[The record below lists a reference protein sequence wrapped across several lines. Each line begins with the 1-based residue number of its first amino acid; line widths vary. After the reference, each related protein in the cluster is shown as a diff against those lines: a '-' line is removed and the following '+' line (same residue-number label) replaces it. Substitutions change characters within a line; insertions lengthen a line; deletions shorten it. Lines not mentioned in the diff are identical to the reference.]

1 MPKRRSRRA
10 LIGFAMVVATLL
22 ANSLLTY
29 LNIQRL
35 RDHADS
41 VEHSHEV
48 LEQLGRVMTTLLD
61 AETGQ
66 RGYLLTSHSD
76 YLEPYKAAAVEAEA
90 QVQTLGKLVQDEP
103 LHQQPLSDLKQLA
116 EWRLKVIHENLT
128 AFKDSS
134 DYAAVAEI
142 IKRGE
147 GKVAMDQI
155 RVEILKMQ
163 GIELKKL
170 ALRRREADFSY
181 TVAIVSGIIA
191 TTLALGLAA
200 VGYYFVLVDINLR
213 QRAAEDMA
221 VANARLEALNAG
233 LEERVRE
240 RTAAMSQANT
250 ALRAEIEVR
259 QQAEEQARQFAEE
272 LQRSNR
278 ELEQFA
284 SVASHD
290 LQEPLRKIQA
300 FGDRLQSLVASEK
313 SNAQLDEKANDY
325 LQRML
330 ASASRMRKLIDDLLS
345 YSRVSTR
352 TQAFQPV
359 SLRQVASEV
368 LSDLETQIQRT
379 GGEVMVGDLPTISAD
394 PLQMRQLL
402 QNLISNGLKF
412 HRPGTPPRV
421 HVSARIT
428 QSDLPA
434 TLESSLGLHCEL
446 TVSDNGVGFEQ
457 VYADRIFE
465 LFQRLHGRDEFEG
478 TGMGLAICR
487 RIVERHGG
495 TIQAT
500 AVPNAGAAFVVTLPV
515 ENQNGDVS

>member
-29 LNIQRL
+29 LNVRRL

-48 LEQLGRVMTTLLD
+48 LEQLGKVMTTLLD

-66 RGYLLTSHSD
+66 RGYLLTNHSD
-76 YLEPYKAAAVEAEA
+76 YLEPYEEAAVEAEA
-90 QVQTLGKLVQDEP
+90 QIQVLGRLVQDEP
-103 LHQQPLSDLKQLA
+103 LHQQPLAELQELA
-116 EWRLKVIHENLT
+116 KWRLNVIHANLT

-134 DYAAVAEI
+134 DYAAVAET
-142 IKRGE
+142 IKQGE
-147 GKVAMDQI
+147 GKVAMDEI
-155 RVEILKMQ
+155 RDAIDKMQ
-163 GIELKKL
+163 GIELKNL

-181 TVAIVSGIIA
+181 WTAVVSGIIA
-191 TTLALGLAA
+191 TALAMGLAA
-200 VGYYFVLVDINLR
+200 VGYYFVIADINLR
-213 QRAAEDMA
+213 QRAAEEMA
-221 VANARLEALNAG
+221 AVNARLEALNAG

-240 RTAAMSQANT
+240 RTSAISQANT
-250 ALRAEIEVR
+250 TLRAEVEVR
-259 QQAEEQARQFAEE
+259 QQAEEQARRFAEE

-300 FGDRLQSLVASEK
+300 FGDRLQSLCHSDGSEAHLDDKAS
-313 SNAQLDEKANDY
+313 DY
-325 LQRML
+325 LDRML
-330 ASASRMRKLIDDLLS
+330 NSAGRMRKLIDDLLS

-352 TQAFQPV
+352 SQAFQPV
-359 SLRQVASEV
+359 SLRQVAQEV
-368 LSDLETQIQRT
+368 VSDLESQIQRT
-379 GGEVMVGDLPTISAD
+379 RGEVVLGDLPTIAAD

-402 QNLISNGLKF
+402 QNLISNALKF
-412 HRPGTPPRV
+412 HRQDEPPRV
-421 HVSARIT
+421 TVSARLT

-434 TLESSLGLHCEL
+434 AAESSLGLQCEL
-446 TVSDNGVGFEQ
+446 SVADNGVGFEQ

-495 TIQAT
+495 TITAT
-500 AVPNAGAAFVVTLPV
+500 SAPGKGATFVVNLPV
-515 ENQNGDVS
+515 ENRSGDVS

>member
-29 LNIQRL
+29 LNIRRL

-41 VEHSHEV
+41 VEHSREV
-48 LEQLGRVMTTLLD
+48 LEQLSQVMTTLLD

-66 RGYLLTSHSD
+66 RGYLLTNHSD
-76 YLEPYKAAAVEAEA
+76 YLEPYEEAAAEA
-90 QVQTLGKLVQDEP
+90 QAQVETLGKQVQDEP
-103 LHQQPLSDLKQLA
+103 LHQQPLSELRELVT
-116 EWRLKVIHENLT
+116 WRLKVIHQNL
-128 AFKDSS
+128 ADFRDSS
-134 DYAAVAEI
+134 DFAAVAAA

-147 GKVAMDQI
+147 GKVAMDEI
-155 RVEILKMQ
+155 RDTIDTMQ
-163 GIELKKL
+163 GIELKNL
-170 ALRRREADFSY
+170 ALRRREARFSY
-181 TVAIVSGIIA
+181 TVAVVSGIIA

-200 VGYYFVLVDINLR
+200 VGYYFVIADINLR
-213 QRAAEDMA
+213 QQAAEEMA
-221 VANARLEALNAG
+221 EVNARLEALNAG

-240 RTAAMSQANT
+240 RTAAISQANT

-300 FGDRLQSLVASEK
+300 FGDRLQSLVASEN
-313 SNAQLDEKANDY
+313 SDARLDEKANDY

-330 ASASRMRKLIDDLLS
+330 ASAGRMRKLIDDLLS

-379 GGEVMVGDLPTISAD
+379 GGEVIVGDLPTIAAD

-421 HVSARIT
+421 NITARIT

-434 TLESSLGLHCEL
+434 TLESSLGLQCEL

-500 AVPNAGAAFVVTLPV
+500 AAPNAGASFVVTLPV